1 MPQKY
6 NFIDSNCVK
15 ESIKQFILFNFFN
28 LKSNNLL
35 SLQKNKMKI
44 YRLHTKQN
52 LPITLNEAWE
62 FLSSPK
68 NLKTIT
74 PDYMGFNILSGAE
87 KEMYPGQIIQYIVT
101 PILGIPTKW
110 ITEITHVKDKAYFVD
125 EQRFG
130 PYALW
135 HHKHFLKEI
144 PGGVEMEDIV
154 DYKLPM
160 GILGQM
166 VHPILVKPK
175 LKEIFDYRQKKLI
188 ELFGE
193 FKG

>member
-1 MPQKY
+1 
-6 NFIDSNCVK
+6 
-15 ESIKQFILFNFFN
+15 
-28 LKSNNLL
+28 
-35 SLQKNKMKI
+35 MKI
-44 YRLHTKQN
+44 YTLHSKQN
-52 LPITLNEAWE
+52 LPISLEEAWE
-62 FLSSPK
+62 FLSNPS

-74 PDYMGFNILSGAE
+74 PPYMGFKTLSGDDRDMFA
-87 KEMYPGQIIQYIVT
+87 GQIIQYIVT
-101 PILGIPTKW
+101 PVLGIPMKW
-110 ITEITHVKDKAYFVD
+110 VTEITHVQDKKYFVD

-154 DYKLPM
+154 DYKVPM
-160 GILGQM
+160 GILGQL
-166 VHPILVKPK
+166 VHPFLVAPK
-175 LKEIFDYRQKKLI
+175 LKEIFDFRTKKLI